1 MRISAV
7 TEKHAEIIKG
17 FYLEPDG
24 VEIIQEMTGLS
35 YGTITSY
42 ALKRFGLKR
51 RWKKRPLKKKDP
63 AVESEDPN
71 TPENIQMLKTMRC
84 KGINGLPCAGKIRID
99 KTGGEGLACW
109 LAICHYGHAFSFF
122 IPEKI
127 KN

>member
-7 TEKHAEIIKG
+7 TENHAEVIKE

-24 VEIIQEMTGLS
+24 VEIIQEITGLS

-51 RWKKRPLKKKDP
+51 RPLKKRAP
-63 AVESEDPN
+63 ELESENPN
-71 TPENIQMLKTMRC
+71 TPENIQMLKTKRC
-84 KGINGLPCAGKIRID
+84 KGINGLPCTGKIRID
-99 KTGGEGLACW
+99 KTGVEGLACW
-109 LAICHYGHAFSFF
+109 LAICHYGHTFSFF

-127 KN
+127 KD